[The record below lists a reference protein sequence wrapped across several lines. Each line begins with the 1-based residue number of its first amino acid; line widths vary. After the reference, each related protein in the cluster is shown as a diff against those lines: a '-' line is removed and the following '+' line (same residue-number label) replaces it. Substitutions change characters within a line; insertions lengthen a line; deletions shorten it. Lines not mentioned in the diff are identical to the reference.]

1 MFKLN
6 VIMALTDKFEIVY
19 EEPDGNWLLG
29 LKVEDVL
36 NLKTTIPKLD
46 KFLLVIF

>member
-1 MFKLN
+1 MHSESECSETENVQAN

-29 LKVEDVL
+29 L
-36 NLKTTIPKLD
+36 
-46 KFLLVIF
+46 